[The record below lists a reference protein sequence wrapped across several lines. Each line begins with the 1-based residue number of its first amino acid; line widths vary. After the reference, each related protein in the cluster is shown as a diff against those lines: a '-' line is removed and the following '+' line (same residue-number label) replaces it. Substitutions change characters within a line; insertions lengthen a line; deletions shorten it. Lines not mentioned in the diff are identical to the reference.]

1 LNIVNFEARA
11 LGMIETRGFV
21 GTTEAADAMAK
32 TANIEIEQYET
43 IGAGFT
49 TTLVR
54 GDLGSVQ
61 AAVEAGSIA
70 ADRVGE
76 LIAVHI
82 IPRPHPDLQI
92 YLAPKT

>member
-1 LNIVNFEARA
+1 MAFEERA
-11 LGMIETRGFV
+11 IGLIETCGFV

-32 TANIEIEQYET
+32 TANIDIEQYET

-61 AAVEAGSIA
+61 AAVEAGSSA

-76 LIAVHI
+76 LVAVHI

-92 YLAPKT
+92 YFTSGS